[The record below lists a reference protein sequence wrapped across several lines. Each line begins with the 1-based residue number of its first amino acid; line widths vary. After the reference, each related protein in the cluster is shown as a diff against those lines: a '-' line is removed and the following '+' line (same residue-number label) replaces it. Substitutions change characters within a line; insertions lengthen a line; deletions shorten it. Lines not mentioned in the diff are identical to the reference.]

1 MTFLEN
7 FLTRCE
13 ARGESP
19 THALE
24 SAGLSKSCL
33 SKWRKFP
40 DRVPTGD
47 TVLQLANYFGCTFE
61 DLLYSGPV
69 FRRTKTAMK
78 IQSLVDNLTEDQQE
92 YLLKFILFTWGE
104 NK

>member
-1 MTFLEN
+1 MFLDN
-7 FLTRCE
+7 FLARCE

-33 SKWRKFP
+33 SKWRKYP
-40 DRVPTGD
+40 DRVPAGD

-69 FRRTKTAMK
+69 KTRTKTAMK
-78 IQSLVDNLTEDQQE
+78 IQSIVDTLPADQQE
-92 YLLKFILFTWGE
+92 YLLRLIRFVWGE